1 MHTALFSQ
9 QHEETMKD
17 RTGLMGK
24 RDRDKEKGWI
34 GDKNEGERERRHSQ
48 IIGYNGEGCDEWTK
62 MNLPRKKQMES
73 QREKRNYCGFCKA
86 VISGHL
92 SIVALIPGQVM
103 AESVFTRINH
113 RYTSMLL
120 YYL

>member
-24 RDRDKEKGWI
+24 R
-34 GDKNEGERERRHSQ
+34 ERGGHSQ

-73 QREKRNYCGFCKA
+73 
-86 VISGHL
+86 
-92 SIVALIPGQVM
+92 
-103 AESVFTRINH
+103 
-113 RYTSMLL
+113 
-120 YYL
+120 